1 FYANQGRKS
10 VWKRRKTTSESHYE
24 PTVHVSRHNENK
36 EAYLLVDGY
45 NVIHAWP
52 ELKELADE
60 NMDGARMKLLDCLSN
75 YQGIRKCQIIVVFDA
90 YRVQG
95 HLEEVI
101 DYNNLRLVYT
111 REAQTAD
118 HYIERFAHSNQDKY
132 NITVA
137 TSDGLQQIIIRGAG
151 CALLSARELKL
162 EIEEANRRMQN
173 EYQEMHKK
181 ERHSLS
187 DVLSSEVKQRMEE
200 LIKKD

>member
-1 FYANQGRKS
+1 
-10 VWKRRKTTSESHYE
+10 
-24 PTVHVSRHNENK
+24 
-36 EAYLLVDGY
+36 
-45 NVIHAWP
+45 
-52 ELKELADE
+52 
-60 NMDGARMKLLDCLSN
+60 MKLLDCLSN